1 MSFRPLI
8 LLPWALALQ
17 AADAPTAAQV
27 EFFEKQVRP
36 VLSENCIECHG
47 PKKQKSGLRLDS
59 RAFILKGGEIG
70 PVVVPGKPEQSRL
83 IIAVRHAGGK
93 EVAAMPSD
101 DKKISD
107 QAIAALS
114 EWVKQGLPWPE
125 ETGPVAIDPR
135 THWAFLPVGRPA
147 VPQPKDA
154 SRARNEIDRFLLANL
169 EAAGLSFAAEA
180 PRETLVRR
188 AYYVLH
194 GLNPTP
200 EEVAAFVQDPDP
212 LAYEKLV
219 DRLIAAPAFGERWG
233 RHWLDVARYADTK
246 GYVFQE
252 ERRYPYAYT
261 YRDWV
266 VNAFNRDLPYDQF
279 LRLQLAAD
287 HLVTGA
293 DNRDLAAL
301 GFITLGRRFLNSTH
315 DIIDDRIDVVM
326 RGTQAMTVG
335 CARCHDHKSDPI
347 PTADYYSL
355 HAVFNS
361 SEEPKEKPL
370 LQPFTPTEG
379 TKAFEAELG
388 KRQVKLDGII
398 RTRREISFNAEK
410 TAGYLALV
418 IKAHRDAKF
427 DAAQEAKRANL
438 YVSILQGWRK
448 ALKPRLTESD
458 PVWGAWLALAGVP
471 DAEFPARLRTALA
484 DPARFADPLLRTE
497 LARKTPTKFTELT
510 AAYAAVIAESRKPE
524 NADKKE
530 RSAWVSLLRTP
541 EGPQSPTAPSLVPTY
556 NIADR
561 NARNKLEVDIESF
574 KATSPDAPP
583 RAMVIQD
590 KSKPVQGVI
599 LLRGSPSRQGRKVPR
614 QFLEIL
620 TQGPRKEFTEG
631 SGRRELANAIAS
643 ASNPLTSR
651 VMVNRIWTEVF
662 GQGFVDSPSDF
673 GVRTPRPV
681 QHALF
686 DHLSR
691 TFMEDGWS
699 MKRLI
704 RSMVV
709 SSAFRQASSHDD
721 RAYAKDPE
729 NRLMWRMNR
738 RRLDFEAMRDSV
750 LRAAGRL
757 DARVGGQ
764 PFDLIKDFSNPR
776 RTLYSH
782 IDRQNLPAV
791 FRTFDFANPDFHV
804 AKRNQTTTPQQALWM
819 MNHPFGRAQADALAA
834 RTAKET
840 DPTARISE
848 LYRLA
853 LARRP
858 SPSEQNAAA
867 EFLEAV
873 GKEPPPAFWL
883 SGFGNWDD
891 AAKKM
896 RFTPMAH
903 QERDRHSPEAKYPN
917 KTSGFMS
924 VTPRGGH
931 PGGDVMTG
939 SVRRWSS
946 GGGGDFLVEGEVHV
960 TSKNSKGVRARIA
973 TDRQGVLKEWI
984 VPGDVP
990 TRTLLPKVSL
1000 ASGEELFFVVD
1011 CHGDS
1016 NSDGFLW
1023 TPVVK
1028 SAATGETVASAARD
1042 FALKPDPQSPWSALA
1057 QILLQSNEFNFID

>member
-1 MSFRPLI
+1 MSLRPLI
-8 LLPWALALQ
+8 LLPLALALD
-17 AADAPTAAQV
+17 AADAPSAAQI

-107 QAIAALS
+107 QAIAALT
-114 EWVKQGLPWPE
+114 EWVRQGLPWPE
-125 ETGPVAIDPR
+125 ETAPVVADPR
-135 THWAFLPVGRPA
+135 AHWAFQPVGRPA

-169 EAAGLSFAAEA
+169 EAAELSFAAEA
-180 PRETLVRR
+180 SKETLVRR
-188 AYYVLH
+188 AHYVLH

-200 EEVAAFVQDPDP
+200 EEVTAFLQDQDPQ
-212 LAYEKLV
+212 AYEKLV
-219 DRLIAAPAFGERWG
+219 DRLMAAPAFGERWG

-287 HLVTGA
+287 HLVKGA

-326 RGTQAMTVG
+326 RGTQGLTVA

-370 LQPFTPTEG
+370 LLPFTPTEG
-379 TKAFEAELG
+379 TKAFETELA
-388 KRQVKLDGII
+388 KRQAKLDDFI

-410 TAGYLALV
+410 TSGYLTLV
-418 IKAHRDAKF
+418 IKAHRDGKF

-448 ALKPRLTESD
+448 ALKPRLSESD
-458 PVWGAWLALAGVP
+458 PVWGAWVSLAGASE
-471 DAEFPARLRTALA
+471 AEFAAKFKA
-484 DPARFADPLLRTE
+484 AFADPGKFADPFLRAE
-497 LARKTPTKFTELT
+497 LTRKPPSKFSELT
-510 AAYAAVIAESRKPE
+510 AAYAATIAESRKPE
-524 NADKKE
+524 NAEKKE
-530 RSAWVSLLRTP
+530 RAGWVALLRTP
-541 EGPQSPTAPSLVPTY
+541 EGPESPTAPSLIPTY

-620 TQGPRKEFTEG
+620 TQGPRKEFGDG
-631 SGRRELANAIAS
+631 SGRRELADAIAS
-643 ASNPLTSR
+643 PSNPLTAR
-651 VMVNRIWTEVF
+651 VMVNRIWTQVF

-686 DHLSR
+686 EHLSR
-691 TFMEDGWS
+691 TFAEDGWS

-704 RSMVV
+704 RTMVT
-709 SSAFRQASSHDD
+709 SSAFRQSSSHDA

-782 IDRQNLPAV
+782 IDRQNLPAI
-791 FRTFDFANPDFHV
+791 FRTFDFANPDYHV
-804 AKRNQTTTPQQALWM
+804 ARRNQTTTPQQALWM

-834 RTAKET
+834 RTASAT
-840 DPTARISE
+840 SPADRVAS
-848 LYRLA
+848 LFRLA
-853 LARRP
+853 LGRSA
-858 SPSEQNAAA
+858 SESETAAA
-867 EFLEAV
+867 LEFV
-873 GKEPPPAFWL
+873 STVDREPPPAVWQN
-883 SGFGNWDD
+883 GYGNWN
-891 AAKKM
+891 AATKKM
-896 RFTPMAH
+896 SFTPMAH
-903 QERDRHSPEAKYPN
+903 RGKDRESPQLKYPSPTHGYVALSA
-917 KTSGFMS
+917 K
-924 VTPRGGH
+924 GGH
-931 PGGDVMTG
+931 PGQDVMLG
-939 SVRRWSS
+939 AVRRWSS
-946 GGGGDFLVEGEVHV
+946 GGGGDFRIEGEVHV
-960 TSKNSKGVRARIA
+960 ASKHSGGVRARVA
-973 TDRQGVLKEWI
+973 TDRRGVIGEW
-984 VPGDVP
+984 DVP
-990 TRTLLPKVSL
+990 ADVRTPVTLPKVTL
-1000 ASGEELFFVVD
+1000 ASGEELYFILD
-1011 CHGDS
+1011 SKGDA
-1016 NSDGFLW
+1016 NSDGFSWSPLIKDAKSGAS
-1023 TPVVK
+1023 VS
-1028 SAATGETVASAARD
+1028 SAAAEFGRVVNRQDA
-1042 FALKPDPQSPWSALA
+1042 WSALA
-1057 QILLQSNEFNFID
+1057 QTLLQSNEFNFID